1 MPNININFNIDNITP
16 FLTKD
21 EIFGLQPHTT
31 KIHEQM
37 ERQEKGLRN
46 DKEGIFR

>member
-1 MPNININFNIDNITP
+1 MPNLNIDNIAT

-21 EIFGLQPHTT
+21 EIFGIQPHII

-37 ERQEKGLRN
+37 ERQEKCLRN